1 MNFLLNRTE
10 VAMSMDLPATVPT
23 VRVFFPDALRARV
36 GNRPSV
42 MVTGSTVREI
52 IEALDQDFPGLRFNL
67 CHETGE
73 LRPFVNIFVDREN
86 IRYLQG
92 LDTPVGAGATIYV
105 LQSVA
110 GG

>member
-1 MNFLLNRTE
+1 MPVQVT
-10 VAMSMDLPATVPT
+10 AIMIGAKDLA
-23 VRVFFPDALRARV
+23 RAKKFY
-36 GNRPSV
+36 GEGLGC
-42 MVTGSTVREI
+42 TI
-52 IEALDQDFPGLRFNL
+52 DQDYPGLRFNL

-73 LRPFVNIFVDREN
+73 LRPFVNIFLNREN

-92 LDTPVGAGATIYV
+92 LDTPITAGATVHI